1 MKENSVSDV
10 PSKLAERFDKVRE
23 LVNVAEIYAEDGAPM
38 SAMQN
43 LVDAIA
49 AIRNIIEPAPD
60 ENRRPMP
67 LERLVET
74 VEGAQHRR
82 KPEEIAAVPWVAEAI
97 GLHAPAIRAL
107 GEVAALAEKQYRAA
121 LVEWITRDWT
131 CLCVVSCDEDPA
143 TACSLSGQQH
153 VHPAIPGQ
161 PGVYGPCPVH
171 PDAPGDQ

>member
-1 MKENSVSDV
+1 MSAI
-10 PSKLAERFDKVRE
+10 PSKLAERFDKVRD
-23 LVNVAEIYAEDGAPM
+23 LVSVAETYAEDGATM

-49 AIRNIIEPAPD
+49 AIRSIIEPAPD
-60 ENRRPMP
+60 QDRHPMP

-74 VEGAQHRR
+74 IEGALHGR
-82 KPEEIAAVPWVAEAI
+82 KAEEIAAVPWVAEAI
-97 GLHAPAIRAL
+97 GLHDPAIRAM
-107 GEVAALAEKQYRAA
+107 GEMAALAAQQYRTA

-131 CLCVVSCDEDPA
+131 CLCVVSCNEHPA

-153 VHPAIPGQ
+153 IHPELPGR

-171 PDAPGDQ
+171 PDAPGDR

>member
-1 MKENSVSDV
+1 MSAVS
-10 PSKLAERFDKVRE
+10 SKLTERFDRVRE
-23 LVNVAEIYAEDGAPM
+23 LVDVAHIYAEDGAAL

-49 AIRNIIEPAPD
+49 AIRSIIEPGPD
-60 ENRRPMP
+60 QDRRPVP

-74 VEGAQHRR
+74 VEGAQRTR

-97 GLHAPAIRAL
+97 GLHDPAIRAL
-107 GEVAALAEKQYRAA
+107 GDVATLAQQRYHAA

-143 TACSLSGQQH
+143 TACGLSGQQH
-153 VHPAIPGQ
+153 VHPAIPGR

-171 PDAPGDQ
+171 PDAPGDR